1 MVMQYFVM
9 LCCPN
14 GYDEVC
20 LNYCF
25 VNITLC
31 FLECVEIGL
40 RMVLMN
46 DKVIHYPMEMI

>member
-1 MVMQYFVM
+1 M

-25 VNITLC
+25 VNVTL
-31 FLECVEIGL
+31 FLECVEICL
-40 RMVLMN
+40 WMVLMS
-46 DKVIHYPMEMI
+46 DEVIHYPMEMI